1 MRNFFT
7 LVAVFAAIICSATV
21 RAQVN
26 EPQYNP
32 ILIQVADEAAVQQLK
47 DQGVMIWH
55 QRGDVVLALVPLRQA
70 ESVRKSRGV
79 RHMEKGRYIVQAM
92 DTSRTMFGA
101 DRIGR
106 GEDLPRPYDGTG
118 VVVGLCDT
126 GLDPNHIAF
135 KDADG
140 KLRVKKFVRFDEPV
154 NQRIVLDT
162 PEEIAAW
169 TTDNE
174 DNFHG
179 THVCNIMAGS
189 YKDNNLYG
197 MAPGA
202 DIVMTASLGYDV
214 GLLAGCEEIIA
225 YAKSVGKPAV
235 INLSFSS
242 YTGPKDGSSLFCRYL
257 ESLGEEAIIC
267 MAAGNAGTSRMSRQ
281 MTFTENDK
289 TWMTRIIPVDG
300 LDLRGLTDAWSKDDR
315 PVSSRVHVYEHQVV
329 NGTLKFN
336 KVYSTPMQSGESEY
350 SLYINSQ
357 ADPEFAKY
365 LQGEVLLEGY
375 VNHLNNRWVTE
386 LSYITQCKESV
397 KANGKVLP
405 RYTLVVEYTAEPGV
419 YMDACVDLQ
428 YSKFDVFDPYYRPQ
442 SLFSISDLNTGHNV
456 ISVGM
461 YNSHAWV
468 KLLNGT
474 SFKMFDNV
482 PIPSINEMSSY
493 GTLVDGRVQPL
504 VCAPGGPIVSA
515 CSGPF
520 LAKYPEQIPGMTAKA
535 TVDGKDY
542 YWNVCVGTSMASPY
556 VAGVMACWAEAVPGL
571 TVDDVKSALHY
582 TNVNAKSETG
592 NPRDGHGWLRPYEGL
607 KYLFKVTGITEGT
620 VDAGAPSFVLRG
632 DVADIIN
639 PAGTRLNVKVCDMT
653 GIVHM
658 DAVTEGTVS
667 EVSLANLVPGI
678 YTLTLVRDNAA
689 PVSRKFVRR

>member
-1 MRNFFT
+1 MRNLFT
-7 LVAVFAAIICSATV
+7 LIVALSLVCCDFSAV
-21 RAQVN
+21 AQENV
-26 EPQYNP
+26 PKYNP
-32 ILIQVADEAAVQQLK
+32 TLIQVADDEAVEQLK
-47 DQGVMIWH
+47 EQGVVIWY
-55 QRGDVVLALVPLRQA
+55 QRGDVVLALVPLRQT

-101 DRIGR
+101 DRLGR
-106 GEDLPRPYDGTG
+106 GEDLPRPYDGSG

-135 KDADG
+135 KDAEG
-140 KLRVKKFVRFDEPV
+140 KLRVKKVVSFDEPI

-162 PEEIAAW
+162 PEDIATW

-189 YKDNNLYG
+189 YKANNLYG

-202 DIVMTASLGYDV
+202 DIVMTSSLGYDV
-214 GLLAGCEEIIA
+214 GLLAGCEEIVA

-242 YTGPKDGSSLFCRYL
+242 YTGPKDGKSLFCRYL

-267 MAAGNAGTSRMSRQ
+267 MAAGNAGASRMSRQ

-300 LDLRGLTDAWSKDDR
+300 LELRGLTDAWSKDDR
-315 PVSSRVHVYEHQVV
+315 PISARVHVYEHLVV
-329 NGTLKFN
+329 NDALTFN
-336 KVYSTPMQSGESEY
+336 KVYSTPMQHGEAEY

-357 ADPEFAKY
+357 ADQEFAKY
-365 LQGEVLLEGY
+365 LKGQVLLEGY

-386 LSYITQCKESV
+386 LSYLTECEESV
-397 KANGKVLP
+397 TANGKVLP
-405 RYTLVVEYTAEPGV
+405 RYTLVVEYTANPGV
-419 YMDACVDLQ
+419 HMDACVDLQ

-442 SLFSISDLNTGHNV
+442 SVFSISDLNTGNNV

-468 KLLNGT
+468 KLLDGT
-474 SFKMFDNV
+474 QMCWYPTV
-482 PIPSINEMSSY
+482 PSINDMSSY
-493 GTLVDGRVQPL
+493 GTLIDGRVQPL
-504 VCAPGGPIVSA
+504 VCAPGAPVVSA
-515 CSGPF
+515 CSSHF
-520 LAKYPEQIPGMTAKA
+520 LAKYPEQIPGMSAKS

-542 YWNVCVGTSMASPY
+542 YWNVCTGTSMASPY
-556 VAGVMACWAEAVPGL
+556 VAGVVACWAEAVPGL
-571 TVDDVKSALHY
+571 TVDDVKSALRN
-582 TNVNAKSETG
+582 TNVNTKAETNNVRNG
-592 NPRDGHGWLRPYEGL
+592 QGWLRPYEGL
-607 KYLFKVTGITEGT
+607 KYLFSVTGITEGK

-632 DVADIIN
+632 DVAEILN

-653 GIVHM
+653 GIVQM
-658 DAVTEGTVS
+658 DDVAEGAVS
-667 EVSLANLVPGI
+667 EISLANLAPGI